1 MSRRCGISTV
11 LGALLFTMVA
21 LLFIALVLRTFS
33 ESSATLTEVASV
45 AVQNNVEERL
55 AISILYKQVRKLTA
69 SEASASVIVR
79 TGSGSVDAS
88 LLDALNDGRFA
99 SIESAPV
106 NAINS
111 TGSQVT
117 VAHAVELEVNSAVS
131 GNCTITVAANSTV
144 FIEIYV
150 PAGQAWV
157 LASKYYANTPYAWFN
172 VTFSGS
178 RALLYAYS
186 TRPFKLMIDYL
197 EVSTFELAP
206 DVAVTVANEGAQPVN
221 LYAVWLNGWRVD
233 ARRVLSPGAQL
244 TVTFTGVQYDNLSG
258 FEVRAV
264 TSTRVHAVRF
274 YIERAPTPQ
283 PVPRFRITS
292 YTSVVSGPAGSRQVF
307 EATVANIGSAA
318 GNATVEVFD
327 HNDNL
332 IGKVNLSLQPGE
344 SITVRIGITLPS
356 ASGTYTWTVSVRNA
370 LTGSTDDSEAF
381 TVVAT
386 APSPTFQIVSWNQS
400 IVGPVGSKQRF
411 VAVIQNTGSGA
422 GTVEVRVLD
431 SAGAL
436 VNSTQTTVQA
446 GSQATAALTITLPS
460 TMGTYTWSVV
470 AVNNATG
477 SVDDSK
483 SFTVIAQ
490 QPLFTITSWNQSV
503 AGPVGS
509 KQKFTATIKNAGNG
523 EGTVRVEVR
532 DHNNA
537 LVNSTTLTLPAGGQS
552 TIALTITLPSARGT
566 YTWSVIAVN
575 IASGSVDDTKS
586 FTVYAMDLY
595 LKARSALTFT
605 GFESLPSGWSSIGG
619 SWSIASGGVEG
630 NALQGSDNNGGP
642 GGTSVYYWSGNV
654 AAYTSLQAV
663 VQVRITSVDSVYRGI
678 VLLQGTSSTSW
689 LYEVSVRPRRVGVND
704 RITVYIRR
712 WVGGWTTPTSKT
724 VSYASGWYTLY
735 VSWSR
740 SGTTNTISATLYD
753 SNGNPVTTVSASDS
767 QVSVNYFGLD
777 VDGGT
782 SLFDNFVLATGDP
795 RYVVVSGLQQGWT
808 VELRDASGALVASA
822 TADSSGTARLFVAAR
837 PIVANAKVTVKD
849 AQGVVVIERTFSQVV
864 GGDEYAYGP

>member
-1 MSRRCGISTV
+1 
-11 LGALLFTMVA
+11 MVA

-45 AVQNNVEERL
+45 AMQNNVEERL
-55 AISILYKQVRKLTA
+55 AISISYKQVHKLTA
-69 SEASASVIVR
+69 SEASASVTVR

-88 LLDALNDGRFA
+88 LLDALNDGRFV

-111 TGSQVT
+111 TGSP
-117 VAHAVELEVNSAVS
+117 VAVAYAVELEVNSAVS
-131 GNCTITVAANSTV
+131 GNCTITVVANSTV

-157 LASKYYANTPYAWFN
+157 LASKYYANTPSAWFN

-206 DVAVTVANEGAQPVN
+206 DVAVTVANEGTQPVN

-244 TVTFTGVQYDNLSG
+244 NVTFTGVQYSNLTG

-264 TSTRVHAVRF
+264 TSTRVHTARF
-274 YIERAPTPQ
+274 YIERAPTLP
-283 PVPRFRITS
+283 PVPRFMITS
-292 YTSVVSGPAGSRQVF
+292 YTSVVSGPAGSQQVF
-307 EATVANIGSAA
+307 AVAVENVGSAA
-318 GNATVEVFD
+318 GSATVKVFD
-327 HNDNL
+327 HNGNL
-332 IGKVNLSLQPGE
+332 AGTAYLTLQPGE
-344 SITVRIGITLPS
+344 SATVQIDITLPS
-356 ASGTYTWTVSVRNA
+356 ASGTYTWSVSVWNE
-370 LTGSTDDSEAF
+370 LTARVDDSKTF

-386 APSPTFQIVSWNQS
+386 TPSPTFQIVSWNQS
-400 IVGPVGSKQRF
+400 IAGPAGSKQRF
-411 VAVIQNTGSGA
+411 VAVVRNAGGSA
-422 GTVEVRVLD
+422 GTVEVKVLD

-436 VNSTQTTVQA
+436 VNSTQITVQA
-446 GSQATAALTITLPS
+446 GAQATAALTITLPS
-460 TMGTYTWSVV
+460 TMGAYTWAVV
-470 AVNNATG
+470 TVNMATG

-483 SFTVIAQ
+483 NFTVIAQ
-490 QPLFTITSWNQSV
+490 QPLFTITSWNQSI

-552 TIALTITLPSARGT
+552 TITLTITLPSARGT

-575 IASGSVDDTKS
+575 IATGSVDDSKS

-595 LKARSALTFT
+595 LKVRSALTFT

-619 SWSIASGGVEG
+619 SWSIVSGGVEG

-642 GGTSVYYWSGNV
+642 GGTSVYYWSGSV
-654 AAYTSLQAV
+654 AAYTTLQAV

-678 VLLQGTSSTSW
+678 VLLQGTSSTSQ
-689 LYEVSVRPRRVGVND
+689 LYEVSVRPRRVGAND
-704 RITVYIRR
+704 RITTYIRR
-712 WVGGWTTPTSKT
+712 WVGGWTTLTSQT

-795 RYVVVSGLQQGWT
+795 RYVVVSGLQQSWR
-808 VELRDASGALVASA
+808 VELRDASGALVANA

-837 PIVANAKVTVKD
+837 PIVANAKVTVRD

>member
-111 TGSQVT
+111 TGSPVT

-172 VTFSGS
+172 VAFSGS

-197 EVSTFELAP
+197 EDKVFELAP
-206 DVAVTVANEGAQPVN
+206 DVAVTIANEGTQPVN

-233 ARRVLSPGAQL
+233 ARQVLSPGAQL
-244 TVTFTGVQYDNLSG
+244 NVTFTGVQYSNLTG

-264 TSTRVHAVRF
+264 TSTRVHTARF
-274 YIERAPTPQ
+274 YIERAPTPP

-292 YTSVVSGPAGSRQVF
+292 YTSVVSGPAGSQQVF
-307 EATVANIGSAA
+307 EATVANIGSTA

-332 IGKVNLSLQPGE
+332 VGKVNLSLQPGE

-477 SVDDSK
+477 SVDD
-483 SFTVIAQ
+483 
-490 QPLFTITSWNQSV
+490 
-503 AGPVGS
+503 
-509 KQKFTATIKNAGNG
+509 
-523 EGTVRVEVR
+523 
-532 DHNNA
+532 
-537 LVNSTTLTLPAGGQS
+537 
-552 TIALTITLPSARGT
+552 
-566 YTWSVIAVN
+566 
-575 IASGSVDDTKS
+575 TKS

-619 SWSIASGGVEG
+619 SWSIVSGGVEG

-642 GGTSVYYWSGNV
+642 GGTSVYYWASSISGYSSLRAIVQVKAAAGLERLGFALLVDTSRLYTIDLDFTGKEKAFEIQYYDGSSWQVVASAAYKPALNVWYAIYLEWSWSGSSNVFSAVLYDASGNQL
-654 AAYTSLQAV
+654 ASIPATSYTGPRPAYIGLVT
-663 VQVRITSVDSVYRGI
+663 DGKNK
-678 VLLQGTSSTSW
+678 
-689 LYEVSVRPRRVGVND
+689 VG
-704 RITVYIRR
+704 
-712 WVGGWTTPTSKT
+712 
-724 VSYASGWYTLY
+724 
-735 VSWSR
+735 
-740 SGTTNTISATLYD
+740 
-753 SNGNPVTTVSASDS
+753 
-767 QVSVNYFGLD
+767 
-777 VDGGT
+777 
-782 SLFDNFVLATGDP
+782 LFDNFVVATGDP

-808 VELRDASGALVASA
+808 VELRDASGNLVASA

>member
-1 MSRRCGISTV
+1 MVRRRGISTV
-11 LGALLFTMVA
+11 LGALLFTIVA
-21 LLFIALVLRTFS
+21 VIFIALALRIFS
-33 ESSATLTEVASV
+33 ESAATLTEVANV

-55 AISILYKQVRKLTA
+55 ATSVSYKRVRTLSA
-69 SEASASVIVR
+69 SEALNSVTVQ

-88 LLDALNDGRFA
+88 LLNALNDGKFA
-99 SIESAPV
+99 SIKSAPV
-106 NAINS
+106 NA
-111 TGSQVT
+111 TGSP
-117 VAHAVELEVNSAVS
+117 VAVAYAVELEVDLAVS

-150 PAGQAWV
+150 PAGHAWV

-178 RALLYAYS
+178 RALVYAYF
-186 TRPFKLMIDYL
+186 TRPFELRLDYL

-206 DVAVTVANEGAQPVN
+206 DVAVTVANEGTQPVD

-460 TMGTYTWSVV
+460 TMGTYTWSV
-470 AVNNATG
+470 
-477 SVDDSK
+477 
-483 SFTVIAQ
+483 
-490 QPLFTITSWNQSV
+490 
-503 AGPVGS
+503 
-509 KQKFTATIKNAGNG
+509 
-523 EGTVRVEVR
+523 
-532 DHNNA
+532 
-537 LVNSTTLTLPAGGQS
+537 
-552 TIALTITLPSARGT
+552 
-566 YTWSVIAVN
+566 IAVN

-712 WVGGWTTPTSKT
+712 WVGGWTTLTSQT

-753 SNGNPVTTVSASDS
+753 SSGNPVTTVSTSDS

-782 SLFDNFVLATGDP
+782 SLFDNFVVATGDP

-808 VELRDASGALVASA
+808 AELRDASGNLVASA
-822 TADSSGTARLFVAAR
+822 TADSSGTARLFVAAK
-837 PIVANAKVTVKD
+837 PIVANAKITVKD

-864 GGDEYAYGP
+864 GGDEYTYGP

>member
-1 MSRRCGISTV
+1 M

-21 LLFIALVLRTFS
+21 LLFIALALRTFS

-69 SEASASVIVR
+69 SEASASVTVQ

-99 SIESAPV
+99 SIDSEPV
-106 NAINS
+106 DA
-111 TGSQVT
+111 TGSPVT
-117 VAHAVELEVNSAVS
+117 AAYAVELEVDLAVS

-157 LASKYYANTPYAWFN
+157 LASKYYAKEPYAWFN
-172 VTFSGS
+172 VAFSGS

-206 DVAVTVANEGAQPVN
+206 DVTVTVANEGTQLVD

-244 TVTFTGVQYDNLSG
+244 NVTFTGVQYSGLTG

-264 TSTRVHAVRF
+264 TSTRVHTARF
-274 YIERAPTPQ
+274 YIERAPTLQ

-292 YTSVVSGPAGSRQVF
+292 YTSLVSGPAGSQQVF

-332 IGKVNLSLQPGE
+332 VGKVNLSLQPEE
-344 SITVRIGITLPS
+344 SITVQINITLPS
-356 ASGTYTWTVSVRNA
+356 ASGTYTWSVSVWNE
-370 LTGSTDDSEAF
+370 LTARVDDSKTF

-386 APSPTFQIVSWNQS
+386 TPSPTFQIVSWNQT
-400 IVGPVGSKQRF
+400 ITGPAGSKQRF

-422 GTVEVRVLD
+422 GTVDVKVLD

-436 VNSTQTTVQA
+436 VNSTQITVQA

-460 TMGTYTWSVV
+460 TMGTYTWSVI
-470 AVNNATG
+470 AVNNAT
-477 SVDDSK
+477 
-483 SFTVIAQ
+483 
-490 QPLFTITSWNQSV
+490 
-503 AGPVGS
+503 
-509 KQKFTATIKNAGNG
+509 
-523 EGTVRVEVR
+523 
-532 DHNNA
+532 
-537 LVNSTTLTLPAGGQS
+537 
-552 TIALTITLPSARGT
+552 
-566 YTWSVIAVN
+566 
-575 IASGSVDDTKS
+575 GSVDDTKS

-595 LKARSALTFT
+595 LKVRSTLTFT
-605 GFESLPSGWSSIGG
+605 GFETLPSGWSSIGG
-619 SWSIASGGVEG
+619 SWSIVSGGVEG
-630 NALQGSDNNGGP
+630 KALQGIDNDTGP
-642 GGTSVYYWSGNV
+642 GKASVYYWASSISGYSSLRAIVQVKTPDGVERLGLALLVDASRLYTIDLDFTGKDKAFEIQYYDRNKWQVVANAAYKPALNVWYAIYLEWSWSGSSNVFSAVLYDASGNQL
-654 AAYTSLQAV
+654 ASIPATSYTGPRPAYIGLVT
-663 VQVRITSVDSVYRGI
+663 DGKNK
-678 VLLQGTSSTSW
+678 
-689 LYEVSVRPRRVGVND
+689 VG
-704 RITVYIRR
+704 
-712 WVGGWTTPTSKT
+712 
-724 VSYASGWYTLY
+724 
-735 VSWSR
+735 
-740 SGTTNTISATLYD
+740 
-753 SNGNPVTTVSASDS
+753 
-767 QVSVNYFGLD
+767 
-777 VDGGT
+777 
-782 SLFDNFVLATGDP
+782 LFDNFVVATGDP

-808 VELRDASGALVASA
+808 VELYDASGNLVASA
-822 TADSSGTARLFVAAR
+822 IADSSGTARLFVAAR
-837 PIVANAKVTVKD
+837 PTVANAKITVKD
-849 AQGVVVIERTFSQVV
+849 AQGAVVIERTFSQVV
-864 GGDEYAYGP
+864 GGDEYTYGP